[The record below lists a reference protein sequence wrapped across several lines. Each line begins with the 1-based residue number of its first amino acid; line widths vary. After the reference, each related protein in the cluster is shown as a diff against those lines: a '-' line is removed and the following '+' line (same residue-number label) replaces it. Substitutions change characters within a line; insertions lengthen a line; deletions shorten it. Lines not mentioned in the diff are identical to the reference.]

1 MVRIRAL
8 GELMGLNAQF
18 VEFASHGFACQK
30 CHLCLAQFRISDV
43 VREPTLMRSLFRFA
57 IAGVIVGF
65 VWQSTWAQDL
75 APRAYLITPIHSNA
89 ITMAYGFY
97 SGNLDLGNVPITDAT
112 ARASVPVI
120 SYFHSMNFFGRTSS
134 FVAYLPYGVGNFEG
148 KVFNSETNA
157 YRSGLLDSV
166 YRFSVN
172 LNGGPAMTVRD
183 FQKWRQ
189 KTIVGVSLRV
199 VAPTGQ
205 YDPTK
210 LINWGNNRWGFKPEL
225 GLSRRWG
232 HWVVDAYG
240 GAWFYTTNPEFFS
253 KNQFNPGVSK
263 QTQAPIGAFEGH
275 LSYDVK
281 PRLWASFD
289 GNFWFG
295 GTTSLN
301 GVENPSSTLR
311 SSRVGGTVSF
321 PVTKHQ
327 SIKLS
332 YSNGTYVKYGGD
344 FQNVSVGWQYSW
356 LGRPK

>member
-1 MVRIRAL
+1 ML
-8 GELMGLNAQF
+8 T
-18 VEFASHGFACQK
+18 
-30 CHLCLAQFRISDV
+30 ISTLE
-43 VREPTLMRSLFRFA
+43 RKQPTLMRLLFRFA
-57 IAGVIVGF
+57 IPGVIAGY
-65 VWQSTWAQDL
+65 VWQSAWAQDL
-75 APRAYLITPIHSNA
+75 APRAYLITPTHSNA
-89 ITMAYGFY
+89 FILSYGFY
-97 SGNLDLGNVPITDAT
+97 SGNLDFGNVPIADAT

-120 SYFHSMNFFGRTSS
+120 SYFHSINFFGRNAN
-134 FVAYLPYGVGNFEG
+134 FVVYLPYGVGNFKG
-148 KVFNSETNA
+148 TVLNSETNA

-172 LNGGPAMTVRD
+172 LKGGPAMTVRD

-189 KTIVGVSLRV
+189 KTLIGVSLRV

-225 GLSRRWG
+225 GLSRRRG
-232 HWVVDAYG
+232 HWLVDAYG
-240 GAWFYTTNPEFFS
+240 GGWFYTTNPKFFS
-253 KNQFNPGVSK
+253 KNQFNPGVTK
-263 QTQAPIGAFEGH
+263 QTQAPIGAFEAH

-295 GTTSLN
+295 GATSLN

-311 SSRVGGTVSF
+311 SSRLGGTVSF
-321 PVTKHQ
+321 PVTNKHQ
-327 SIKLS
+327 SIKVS
-332 YSNGTYVKYGGD
+332 YSNGTYIKYGGN
-344 FQNVSVGWQYSW
+344 FQNISVGWQYSW